1 MNYERVVVTGVG
13 AMTPLG
19 VGVDAFWDGV
29 KTAKSG
35 IAPITLIDTSRHEVR
50 FAGEVVGF
58 NVEDYVERKE
68 ARRMDR
74 FVHLAMAASQEAMKR
89 SGLQI
94 DASNAERVGVIVGC
108 GIGGLTTWE
117 REYRTFLEK
126 GPSRVSPFLI
136 PMMIANMASGHVSIQ
151 SGARGP
157 NTTLVSA
164 CTSSA
169 HSIGAAFDFIRRGD
183 ADAMITGGTEA
194 PISDSALAGFGN
206 MRALSKRNDDPA
218 RASRP
223 FDATRDGFVMGEGAG
238 ILILESLSHAQKR
251 GAHVIAEM
259 ISHGMN
265 GDAYH
270 ITGMPEDGSGIGG
283 AMKLALQHADLQPE
297 DVQYINAHGTSTPT
311 NDRTETAAIKAVFGE
326 HAKKLVVSST
336 KSQIGHLLGAGSAV
350 EFIATVLGLQEQIIP
365 PTINYEFPD
374 PDCDLDY
381 VTEGARKA
389 PFEVAMSNS
398 SGFGGHN
405 ATLMARRWHD
415 EVVA

>member
-1 MNYERVVVTGVG
+1 MTGAG

-19 VGVDAFWDGV
+19 VGVEAFWDGV
-29 KTAKSG
+29 KSGKSG
-35 IAPITLIDTSRHEVR
+35 IAPITLIDASMHDVR

-58 NVEDYVERKE
+58 NAEDYIDRKE

-74 FVHLAMAASQEAMKR
+74 FVHLALAASQEALKR
-89 SGLQI
+89 SGLTI

-117 REYRTFLEK
+117 KEYRTLIEK

-164 CTSSA
+164 CASSA
-169 HSIGAAFDFIRRGD
+169 HSIGAAFDIIRRGE
-183 ADAMITGGTEA
+183 ADAMISGGTEA
-194 PISDSALAGFGN
+194 PICDSALAGFGN
-206 MRALSKRNDDPA
+206 MRALSRRNDDPS

-223 FDATRDGFVMGEGAG
+223 FDLTRDGFVMGEGAG
-238 ILILESLSHAQKR
+238 IVILESLTSAQNR
-251 GAHVIAEM
+251 GAQIIAEM

-283 AMKLALQHADLQPE
+283 SMKLALQHAGLQPT

-311 NDRTETAAIKAVFGE
+311 NDKTETAAIKAVFGE
-326 HAKKLVVSST
+326 HARKIGVSST

-350 EFIATVLGLQEQIIP
+350 EFIATILGLQHQIMP

-381 VTEGARKA
+381 VTSGARPA
-389 PFEVAMSNS
+389 PIEVALSNS

-405 ATLMARRWHD
+405 ATLAARRWH
-415 EVVA
+415 E

>member
-1 MNYERVVVTGVG
+1 MNYERVVITGVG

-35 IAPITLIDTSRHEVR
+35 IAPITLIDTTRHEVR
-50 FAGEVVGF
+50 FAGEVNGF
-58 NVEDYVERKE
+58 NAEDYIDRKE

-74 FVHLAMAASQEAMKR
+74 FVHLALAASQEAMRR
-89 SGLQI
+89 SELEI

-151 SGARGP
+151 CGARGP

-183 ADAMITGGTEA
+183 ADAMISGGTEA

-206 MRALSKRNDDPA
+206 MRALSKRNDDPS

-238 ILILESLSHAQKR
+238 ILILESLSSAKKR
-251 GAHVIAEM
+251 GANIIAEM

-283 AMKLALQHADLQPE
+283 SMKLALQHAGLQPE
-297 DVQYINAHGTSTPT
+297 DVQYINAHGTSTQT
-311 NDRTETAAIKAVFGE
+311 NDRTETAAIKNVFGE
-326 HAKKLVVSST
+326 HAKKLAVSST

-350 EFIATVLGLQEQIIP
+350 EFIATILGLQEQIIP
-365 PTINYEFPD
+365 PTINFEFPD

-389 PFEVAMSNS
+389 EFEVAMSNS

-405 ATLMARRWHD
+405 STLVARRWH
-415 EVVA
+415 E